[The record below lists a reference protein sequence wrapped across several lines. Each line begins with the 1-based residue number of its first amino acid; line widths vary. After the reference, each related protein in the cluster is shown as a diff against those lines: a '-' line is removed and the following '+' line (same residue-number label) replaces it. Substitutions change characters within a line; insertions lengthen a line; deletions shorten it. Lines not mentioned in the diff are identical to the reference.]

1 MSHLSEKIEHKES
14 AAAAGPDGTLVNGN
28 STAVAETAV
37 EFQNLVLE
45 YSYKGERVLALDDI
59 DMTIRRGEFV
69 AVAGPSGSGKTTLLK
84 LVAGL
89 ISPTQGSV
97 KVAGKPVAGPSK
109 IVGMAFQNP
118 ILLPWRNTLENVLL
132 PLEVVQPHKSQYRKN
147 RAPYVEKAQRL
158 LDTVHLNGFANSH
171 PWQLS
176 GGMQQRASLCRAL
189 IHEPE
194 ILLLDEPFGALD
206 AFTREDL
213 WLVLQELWRQQ
224 NCTVILVTHD
234 LREAI
239 FLANTVYI
247 MSSRPGKIVSRT
259 EIPFSRPRTLEDTFT
274 PEFTDIFHHIRR
286 EIGQVREEFRQKTGE
301 L

>member
-1 MSHLSEKIEHKES
+1 MIDETTTH
-14 AAAAGPDGTLVNGN
+14 V
-28 STAVAETAV
+28 ETAV
-37 EFQNLVLE
+37 DFQNGSLE
-45 YSYKGERVLALDDI
+45 YDYKGSGTHALDRI
-59 DMTIRRGEFV
+59 DLTIRQGEFV
-69 AVAGPSGSGKTTLLK
+69 ASAGPSGCGKTTLLK

-89 ISPTQGSV
+89 VAPTGGTV
-97 KVAGKPVAGPSK
+97 EVLGKPVKGPSK
-109 IVGMAFQNP
+109 VVGMAFQNP
-118 ILLPWRNTLENVLL
+118 IMLPWRTTLENVLL
-132 PLEVVQPHKSQYRKN
+132 PLEIVQPHKSQFRRDRK
-147 RAPYVEKAQRL
+147 PFVEKAHEL

-206 AFTREDL
+206 AFTREEL
-213 WLVLQELWRQQ
+213 WVVLQELWQRQ

-247 MSSRPGKIVSRT
+247 MSNRPGRLISRT
-259 EIPFSRPRTLEDTFT
+259 EVDFPRPRTLEDCFRQ
-274 PEFTDIFHHIRR
+274 EFTDIFHDIRR
-286 EIGQVREEFRQKTGE
+286 LIGEVRGSAEGRLNGNTK
-301 L
+301 

>member
-1 MSHLSEKIEHKES
+1 MIDETTTH
-14 AAAAGPDGTLVNGN
+14 V
-28 STAVAETAV
+28 ETAV
-37 EFQNLVLE
+37 DFQNVSLE
-45 YSYKGERVLALDDI
+45 YDYKGSRTHALDRI
-59 DMTIRRGEFV
+59 DLTIRQGEFV
-69 AVAGPSGSGKTTLLK
+69 AIAGPSGCGKTTLLK

-89 ISPTQGSV
+89 VAPTGGTV
-97 KVAGKPVAGPSK
+97 EVLGKPVKGPSK
-109 IVGMAFQNP
+109 VVGMAFQNP
-118 ILLPWRNTLENVLL
+118 IMLPWRTTLENVLL
-132 PLEVVQPHKSQYRKN
+132 PLEIVQPHKSQFRRDRK
-147 RAPYVEKAQRL
+147 PFVEKAHEL

-206 AFTREDL
+206 AFTREEL
-213 WLVLQELWRQQ
+213 WVVLQELWQRQ

-247 MSSRPGKIVSRT
+247 MSNRPGRLISRT
-259 EIPFSRPRTLEDTFT
+259 EVDFPRPRTLEDCFRQ
-274 PEFTDIFHHIRR
+274 EFTDIFHDIRR
-286 EIGQVREEFRQKTGE
+286 LIGEVRGSAEGRLNGNTK
-301 L
+301 